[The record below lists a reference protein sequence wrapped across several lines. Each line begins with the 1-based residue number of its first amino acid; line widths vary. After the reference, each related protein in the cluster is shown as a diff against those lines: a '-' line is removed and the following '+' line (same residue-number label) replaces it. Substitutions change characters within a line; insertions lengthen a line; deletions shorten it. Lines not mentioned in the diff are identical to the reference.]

1 MLLGEENMKKPFS
14 IWSIVFI
21 AIGLLA
27 LVINWIS
34 TEILE
39 PVFLLGIVLLFLG
52 ISFSLIAYLRRELG
66 GMKILSAV
74 SFFVILFFLV
84 WFEPFLLLHMMTW
97 IKNI

>member
-1 MLLGEENMKKPFS
+1 MIKPFS

-34 TEILE
+34 TEIIE
-39 PVFLLGIVLLFLG
+39 PVVLLGILLLFIG
-52 ISFSLIAYLRRELG
+52 ISFSFIAYLRREQG

-74 SFFVILFFLV
+74 SFFIIFFFLV
-84 WFEPFLLLHMMTW
+84 WFRPFLLLHMMTW